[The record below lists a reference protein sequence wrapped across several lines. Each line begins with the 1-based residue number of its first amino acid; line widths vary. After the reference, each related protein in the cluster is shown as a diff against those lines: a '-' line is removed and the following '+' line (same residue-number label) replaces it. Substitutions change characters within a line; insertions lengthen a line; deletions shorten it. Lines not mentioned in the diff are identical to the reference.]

1 MGSNDRFSGFEVEL
15 WESIAK
21 RADLDFIFEKYD
33 TFQELL
39 RLVGQAKTDVALAA
53 ITINEEREEVMDFS
67 HPTFDSGLGILL
79 SKQRGNV
86 NIASTI
92 RTFVNQGWRQLLKPG
107 LVLVVM
113 VFVFGNILWLA
124 EKSVGSFAT
133 TYNPGFFQA
142 MWVSLSALIGSDGA
156 MFVYTVH
163 TWPGR
168 AILALGQITNL
179 AVLGLLVG
187 ELTAFIT
194 ARKIRLNIESPD
206 DLRGKTVATVKGTT
220 SETALKNLGA
230 TPLALPTIENA
241 YEKLKKNQVD
251 AVVFDAPILLYYALN
266 EGSEWAEI
274 VGKSF
279 DKQYYGIALP
289 NNSTLR
295 KVINQ
300 SLLTMRENGE
310 YDALYKKW
318 FEEKQ

>member
-1 MGSNDRFSGFEVEL
+1 MSDVKLKVAVIATPPFIMGSSGRFTGFEVEL

-124 EKSVGSFAT
+124 EKSVGSFA
-133 TYNPGFFQA
+133 
-142 MWVSLSALIGSDGA
+142 
-156 MFVYTVH
+156 
-163 TWPGR
+163 R
-168 AILALGQITNL
+168 
-179 AVLGLLVG
+179 
-187 ELTAFIT
+187 
-194 ARKIRLNIESPD
+194 
-206 DLRGKTVATVKGTT
+206 
-220 SETALKNLGA
+220 
-230 TPLALPTIENA
+230 
-241 YEKLKKNQVD
+241 
-251 AVVFDAPILLYYALN
+251 
-266 EGSEWAEI
+266 
-274 VGKSF
+274 
-279 DKQYYGIALP
+279 
-289 NNSTLR
+289 
-295 KVINQ
+295 
-300 SLLTMRENGE
+300 
-310 YDALYKKW
+310 
-318 FEEKQ
+318 